1 MIPVFLWNEEEE
13 GRLAA
18 GGATKVSTNKTLQ
31 KRTKTKLHTKSTKQ
45 RTPDH
50 QCFKQVWL
58 EEALKAFE
66 NTLAERYQSRYC
78 KTIFNL
84 KDKNPL
90 FDHI

>member
-1 MIPVFLWNEEEE
+1 MWNEEEE

-31 KRTKTKLHTKSTKQ
+31 KRTKKLRTKST
-45 RTPDH
+45 TTTLDH

-58 EEALKAFE
+58 EEALKVFE

-84 KDKNPL
+84 KDNHPL
-90 FDHI
+90 FDPI